1 MTVVYEIRP
10 GKTVRRQPSRTWTP
24 QMAAAYAIMAQRVE
38 HDGEPMA
45 GTQLELFRAHH
56 SMVEA
61 ARWFTYPN

>member
-24 QMAAAYAIMAQRVE
+24 QMAAAYARMAPQARVE

-45 GTQLELFRAHH
+45 GVQLELFKISRA
-56 SMVEA
+56 VIGNIW
-61 ARWFTYPN
+61 R